1 MNPTRESKLSG
12 TVSLKLGGMN
22 FERQLSEKEAEFWGD
37 VAKTALRN
45 YVQARLQ
52 NRVDQLQSETP
63 EGTQGPE
70 RAQT

>member
-1 MNPTRESKLSG
+1 MNPTGESKVNGTLSI
-12 TVSLKLGGMN
+12 KLGGMN
-22 FERQLSEKEAEFWGD
+22 FERPLSEKEAEFWGD
-37 VAKTALRN
+37 VVQMALRN

-70 RAQT
+70 WATT